1 MVSEAQKKTMKQS
14 DPLLCFCAAAS
25 GLGCSAS
32 DLGDALVPFGRI
44 AAEAVSEEE
53 MVLLIKQNPSL
64 SFFEKHK
71 LIKRLRR

>member
-14 DPLLCFCAAAS
+14 DPLLCFSAAAS
-25 GLGCSAS
+25 GLGCSTS
-32 DLGDALVPFGRI
+32 DLADALIPFGRI

-53 MVLLIKQNPSL
+53 MVLLIKLNPSL